1 MLASTSGLDSLPL
14 DSLWNWK
21 TISVPYRASCPGNGK
36 EALFPIEENQQHMV
50 LLGQLPTWSLE
61 QGKGDTN
68 VTESKPGLLAK

>member
-1 MLASTSGLDSLPL
+1 MPIVTHENSYEVNYHVVAFSF
-14 DSLWNWK
+14 
-21 TISVPYRASCPGNGK
+21 
-36 EALFPIEENQQHMV
+36 LFPIEENQQHMV